1 MNTTEIREHP
11 PIGTFT
17 VHTDFGVYLL
27 SSEFSHDT
35 ALRVTGDFRDDA
47 ELVSFAG
54 TIAMRLNRYEELLDE
69 VERLRDDR
77 DLEKRWRKDADDYR
91 EEFIEENGKLK
102 SLLTDW
108 QEFAKDVGAGD
119 PCGQD
124 WLDGLRGRTK
134 RVLEQK
140 HHMTSS
146 EQSVMQDAL
155 FASAEEQEQ

>member
-69 VERLRDDR
+69 VERLRAALKPMTEGTHWITD
-77 DLEKRWRKDADDYR
+77 EEVENARKA
-91 EEFIEENGKLK
+91 
-102 SLLTDW
+102 
-108 QEFAKDVGAGD
+108 
-119 PCGQD
+119 
-124 WLDGLRGRTK
+124 
-134 RVLEQK
+134 LEQK
-140 HHMTSS
+140 
-146 EQSVMQDAL
+146 L
-155 FASAEEQEQ
+155 